1 MNVSNYFLSSQS
13 PAVASMSNSRSALN
27 GRFIPTKLNTAFP
40 PTRISKV
47 PFLGLHVWS
56 LSFLAQLSHPGLIAM
71 APWSC
76 PRIAWILAADRLN
89 TPHDLQASIT
99 ILVLACMFLLLLLV
113 WVFAFGILC
122 GRRCG
127 WGADG
132 TADNNNKEQGWNDC
146 GFFVERRELPLL
158 YTTGWKLIFRCAWH
172 PASEITR

>member
-1 MNVSNYFLSSQS
+1 MFFHRKCAVIFPAMKYSYKVYILLIYASAGAMNVSNYFLSSQS

-76 PRIAWILAADRLN
+76 PRIA
-89 TPHDLQASIT
+89 
-99 ILVLACMFLLLLLV
+99 
-113 WVFAFGILC
+113 
-122 GRRCG
+122 
-127 WGADG
+127 
-132 TADNNNKEQGWNDC
+132 
-146 GFFVERRELPLL
+146 
-158 YTTGWKLIFRCAWH
+158 
-172 PASEITR
+172 

>member
-122 GRRCG
+122 GRCG
-127 WGADG
+127 WGAD
-132 TADNNNKEQGWNDC
+132 TADSRHNNRSKTRSRVGMTVNLR
-146 GFFVERRELPLL
+146 ERKRRKTVP
-158 YTTGWKLIFRCAWH
+158 GCI
-172 PASEITR
+172 

>member
-1 MNVSNYFLSSQS
+1 MSCHSQVVRNLQRLSLMDVTFTCEGVKQLLNFKDNHVFSSQVCRHFPRHEVIYAYLLVCYMNVSNYFLSSQS

-76 PRIAWILAADRLN
+76 PRIA
-89 TPHDLQASIT
+89 
-99 ILVLACMFLLLLLV
+99 
-113 WVFAFGILC
+113 
-122 GRRCG
+122 
-127 WGADG
+127 
-132 TADNNNKEQGWNDC
+132 
-146 GFFVERRELPLL
+146 
-158 YTTGWKLIFRCAWH
+158 
-172 PASEITR
+172 